1 MGLLDSL
8 AQRIDR
14 LNDGVGRAVSWLTT
28 GMVLLTAYDTIMRYG
43 FQHGNIA
50 LQELEWHL
58 FGVVFLIGAAYT
70 LKEDAHVR
78 VDIIYARLDER
89 KRAWINL
96 IGSLIALIPFTIL
109 VIWCTKMFVMNSW
122 AVRETSPDPGGLPA
136 RYALKAMIPLGFVL
150 LLLQGVSEAAKS
162 YRYLREHPAP
172 DKAAG
177 RKWVWFWIAA
187 AVAFLVFG
195 AVIKVSL
202 EGWVT
207 LPEGMETWLE
217 PVHEILPA
225 IMFGVLFAVLLFGF
239 PVAFTLGGTALVFGY
254 MAFGFDFF
262 NLLPLRIWGI
272 VTNFTLLAVPL
283 FVYMGVMLERSGLA
297 EELLETMALL
307 FGRMRGGLAISVVV
321 VGALLAASTGIV
333 GATVVTMGLLSLPTM
348 LRRGYQ
354 KELAT
359 GVIAASGTLGQIIP
373 PSIVLVL
380 LGDIMNVP
388 IGDLF
393 IGSVVPGFILVGL
406 YIIWILIVGWMRP
419 EWAPP
424 IPAEERAQ
432 TQGWDLVRR
441 VVVAL
446 IPPAFLML
454 AVLGSIF
461 AGIASPTEAA
471 ALGAVGASILTAAK
485 GRLNPKIVRE
495 VMQATTKL
503 TCMVFIIL
511 VGAGSFGL
519 VFRGMGGDDV
529 VRTFIEWLP
538 FGKWGIL
545 VVTMSII
552 FVAGF
557 FLDFI
562 EITFIHVPVLAP
574 IMISMGVDPLWLAV
588 LIAVNLQTSF
598 LTPPFGFA
606 LFYLKGV
613 APKEVTTGHIYKG
626 IIPFVVIQVIGLI
639 VVAFWPEAVTWLPSL
654 MLKQ

>member
-1 MGLLDSL
+1 MGPLDAL
-8 AQRIDR
+8 ARGIDR

-58 FGVVFLIGAAYT
+58 FGIVFLIGAAYT
-70 LKEDAHVR
+70 LKEDGHVR
-78 VDIIYARLDER
+78 VDIIYAKLDER

-96 IGSLIALIPFTIL
+96 IGSLIALIPFAIL

-136 RYALKAMIPLGFVL
+136 RYALKAMIPLGFLL
-150 LLLQGVSEAAKS
+150 LLLQGVAEAIKN
-162 YRYLREHPAP
+162 YRFLRENPAP
-172 DKAAG
+172 GGGHG
-177 RKWVWFWIAA
+177 RKWAVTWILAGLGLLA
-187 AVAFLVFG
+187 FGFAVKA
-195 AVIKVSL
+195 SL
-202 EGWVT
+202 EGWVEF
-207 LPEGMETWLE
+207 PERFE
-217 PVHEILPA
+217 PLIDVIHEVLPA
-225 IMFGVLFAVLLFGF
+225 IMFGVLFAVLLFGY
-239 PVAFTLGGTALVFGY
+239 PVAFTLGGTALFFGY
-254 MAFGFDFF
+254 VGFGFDFF
-262 NLLPLRIWGI
+262 NLLPLRIWGT

-354 KELAT
+354 TELAT

-393 IGSVVPGFILVGL
+393 IGSVIPGFILVVL
-406 YIIWILIVGWMRP
+406 YILWILIVGMLRP

-432 TQGWDLVRR
+432 VQGWALARR
-441 VVVAL
+441 VLVAL

-471 ALGAVGASILTAAK
+471 ALGAVGASILTAFK
-485 GRLNPKIVRE
+485 GRLNLQIVRE

-529 VRTFIEWLP
+529 VRAFIEWLP

-545 VVTMSII
+545 VIVMGII
-552 FVAGF
+552 FIAGF

-562 EITFIHVPVLAP
+562 EITFIHVPVLTP

-639 VVAFWPEAVTWLPSL
+639 IVAFWHDAVTWLPSL